1 MFQITPEIN
10 PNGQIFVGLNSV
22 RTTQLGTR
30 AGGLLYSLRSGLAN
44 DLASKNFSKAQAIVT
59 EAISQV
65 ASHRGRLGNIQRNE
79 IDPAINAQ
87 SITLEN
93 VTASESLIRDADMA
107 VEISALT
114 RAQILVQST
123 QSALQIANSIPNLV
137 LSLLG

>member
-1 MFQITPEIN
+1 MHDITEKEYIMAAIGFFAMFSSN
-10 PNGQIFVGLNSV
+10 VGL
-22 RTTQLGTR
+22 
-30 AGGLLYSLRSGLAN
+30 
-44 DLASKNFSKAQAIVT
+44 DLMS
-59 EAISQV
+59 AISQV

-123 QSALQIANSIPNLV
+123 QRALQIANSIPNLV